1 MDEYRA
7 AGYSRTAHTPRRRSY
22 RGAREEKKG
31 VSRLAVL
38 AAAILF
44 AVGVKYAFPHFAA
57 AVGEK
62 ISETF
67 NYRAALAAIGEGL
80 AGERR
85 FTEALGEAWAV
96 AWSPAADG
104 VGAESGRETI
114 SATEPESTPAPAPPV
129 KDAAAEPD
137 VTPRLPELAEA
148 ALAAFGEASREYA
161 DYMTPAGAGYAI

>member
-22 RGAREEKKG
+22 RGAREEKRG

-38 AAAILF
+38 AAAILL

-104 VGAESGRETI
+104 VGAESGREAV
-114 SATEPESTPAPAPPV
+114 SATAPEPAPAV